1 MPGYATETNCNSS
14 CAGVPLWAG
23 ALLGVLF
30 LVGLN
35 SQVVQA
41 KSEKDRAREA
51 RIAIIRA
58 LGQEVAVSKIEL
70 PRGKNGVFVDA
81 KGQVDQAK
89 ATAEMRQN
97 GLALRPGTLVQIT
110 KIEFKSDQVKIELNG
125 GGKKR
130 KKWYEHI
137 EIGGMGGTSAP
148 ISTTETTATGYGSA
162 VTVAFPGK
170 LETVTPEQVKKLLDS
185 VLDFERRSPTVLY
198 SPEVPPE
205 IKEAIKSHQVI
216 VGMDRDAVLSSKG
229 PPDRKVRETRDGVE
243 EEDWIYGLPPHVL
256 FVTFDGESVVRVKQ
270 F

>member
-1 MPGYATETNCNSS
+1 MVGYAAEANGYRSG
-14 CAGVPLWAG
+14 AGVPRWAG
-23 ALLGVLF
+23 VLLGVF
-30 LVGLN
+30 VLVGLN
-35 SQVVQA
+35 SHVAQA
-41 KSEKDRAREA
+41 KGKKERERDA

-58 LGQEVAVSKIEL
+58 LGQEIAVAKIEL

-81 KGQVDQAK
+81 KGQMDQAK
-89 ATAEMRQN
+89 ATTEMRHN

-125 GGKKR
+125 GGKKQ
-130 KKWYEHI
+130 KKWYERI

-148 ISTTETTATGYGSA
+148 IATTDTTATGYGSS

-205 IKEAIKSHQVI
+205 IKEAIKNHQVI

-256 FVTFDGESVVRVKQ
+256 FVTFDGESVVHVKQ